1 VTPRPRTID
10 DAEILAATARVM
22 GRVGPTKFTLAV
34 VAKAVGLAPA
44 TLVQR
49 FGSKRGLLEA
59 LAKNGRPEDQ
69 NFVARLRQKHPS
81 PLAAL
86 KAYLLCFAEM
96 ATSPKEM
103 ANHLAFFQIDLADP
117 VFRRFTAQIFQR
129 QEAEVAGLLQD
140 ALGAKEL
147 VGLSAEELAPILLT
161 VARGSLFSWAIH
173 RGGTARDWI
182 ARYVN
187 VALRP
192 YLPAR

>member
-1 VTPRPRTID
+1 
-10 DAEILAATARVM
+10 M

-34 VAKAVGLAPA
+34 VAKEVGLSPA

-59 LAKNGRPEDQ
+59 FAKTGRPEDVG
-69 NFVARLRQKHPS
+69 FLDRLRAEHPA

-86 KAYLLCFAEM
+86 KAYLLCFADM
-96 ATSPKEM
+96 AASPKVM

-117 VFRRFTAQIFQR
+117 VFRRFTAKIFR
-129 QEAEVAGLLQD
+129 DQEAAVTGLLQE
-140 ALGAKEL
+140 ALEAKEL
-147 VGLSAEELAPILLT
+147 VGLTPKELAPVLLT
-161 VARGSLFSWAIH
+161 IAQGSLYSWAIY
-173 RGGTARDWI
+173 RRGTARDWI

-192 YLPAR
+192 YLPSR